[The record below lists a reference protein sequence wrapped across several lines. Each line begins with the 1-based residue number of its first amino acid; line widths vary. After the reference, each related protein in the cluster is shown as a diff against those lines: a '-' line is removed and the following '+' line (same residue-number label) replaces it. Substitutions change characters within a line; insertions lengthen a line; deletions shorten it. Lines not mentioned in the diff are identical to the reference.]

1 MDLKKMDPQD
11 VVEMNRLLGLF
22 NEIDPAELQK
32 VADSAL
38 TPMEKMAED
47 LKKSQA
53 VTRRVKGAQLKRK
66 KLHWKTKAKRQREY
80 YQKHTKHKRVIK
92 KGSCSRPERKDG
104 GNTSGDT
111 GTRRGTRLILRLRS
125 GRRRCGLPL
134 RVGYRSFGGTTRM
147 LLSPLRIS
155 T

>member
-53 VTRRVKGAQLKRK
+53 VTRRVK
-66 KLHWKTKAKRQREY
+66 EP
-80 YQKHTKHKRVIK
+80 
-92 KGSCSRPERKDG
+92 S
-104 GNTSGDT
+104 
-111 GTRRGTRLILRLRS
+111 
-125 GRRRCGLPL
+125 
-134 RVGYRSFGGTTRM
+134 
-147 LLSPLRIS
+147 
-155 T
+155 